1 MFLNVHLG
9 LRETRCDTKPK
20 PKFRAEPQPKPP
32 KKGACHFCNEPG
44 YWKRNWKLYLDDLKK
59 KKKGSATTSSG
70 IHIIEINLSTSD
82 SWVLD
87 TGSGS
92 HIICINSH
100 QNSYGLEKLP
110 VCLLLRFRDV
120 KLM

>member
-1 MFLNVHLG
+1 MKKVGKGKGKATKGFQKYKP
-9 LRETRCDTKPK
+9 KPK

-32 KKGACHFCNEPG
+32 NEGTCDFCNEPG
-44 YWKRNWKLYLDDLKK
+44 HWKRNCKLYLDDLK

-70 IHIIEINLSTSD
+70 IHIIEINLSPSD

-92 HIICINSH
+92 HI
-100 QNSYGLEKLP
+100 
-110 VCLLLRFRDV
+110 
-120 KLM
+120 